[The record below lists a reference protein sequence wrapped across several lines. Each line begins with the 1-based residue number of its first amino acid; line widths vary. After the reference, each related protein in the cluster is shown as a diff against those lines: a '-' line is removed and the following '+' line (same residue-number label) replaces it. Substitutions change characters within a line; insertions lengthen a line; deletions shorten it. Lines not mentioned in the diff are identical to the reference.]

1 MKEKNEDYNQN
12 FIPKTENKNEKSKTE
27 HKLIFENGNII
38 KNSFNKNDSIN
49 KDNFIDV
56 SQSQILPNKDNYSI
70 NATNVKN
77 DLQTS
82 STNFRKNYLHHHH
95 KKRLK
100 VNLTEEEE
108 IYYYNL
114 FESLD
119 TKNIGKLDSV
129 PASSFLKKSGLS
141 KHILKEIWLMIAK
154 YSINHITRDE
164 FYAAL
169 RLIALAQN
177 NMPYTEESIEKNT
190 PIPPLPSFKYKIKM
204 NDRIIYK
211 LTENNKQAF
220 RRLFEKSKIN
230 KTDPDIISR
239 KALDI
244 WKSANT
250 SDDYIRKIASILTPL
265 EKKGHFNLKEFQVAN
280 YLISISDKYE
290 IPDKLPMSLFNYLGR
305 GEKNEN
311 NNNINKNEEKNVDK
325 NIIDKKNMEECN
337 ENIREALRKAKE
349 LNKENDIINEKIILS
364 KNKIKNLIEEIQ
376 NLEKEQDIIKQKLN
390 SIYNGC
396 SELIDFLDKNRNNV
410 TAENKNI
417 NINNNNVNYN
427 QNNNMIEDNN
437 NMIENNNND
446 IKINK
451 GIQNKEKLEQK
462 ENVNKLNILHKIEKE
477 EININ
482 NEKEREKENNNGLI
496 NNNNINEFMP
506 INQNNNEQN
515 GENDK
520 NKKDIINKTFDFNEN
535 KFQCNRTRICLS

>member
-38 KNSFNKNDSIN
+38 KNSFNKNDPIS
-49 KDNFIDV
+49 KDNFIDI

-82 STNFRKNYLHHHH
+82 TTNFRKNYLHHHH

-169 RLIALAQN
+169 RLVALAQN

-211 LTENNKQAF
+211 ITENNKQAF
-220 RRLFEKSKIN
+220 RRLFENSKIN

-244 WKSANT
+244 WKSANA
-250 SDDYIRKIASILTPL
+250 SDDFIRKIASILTPL

-280 YLISISDKYE
+280 YLLAIRDKYE

-337 ENIREALRKAKE
+337 ENIR
-349 LNKENDIINEKIILS
+349 
-364 KNKIKNLIEEIQ
+364 
-376 NLEKEQDIIKQKLN
+376 
-390 SIYNGC
+390 
-396 SELIDFLDKNRNNV
+396 
-410 TAENKNI
+410 
-417 NINNNNVNYN
+417 
-427 QNNNMIEDNN
+427 
-437 NMIENNNND
+437 
-446 IKINK
+446 
-451 GIQNKEKLEQK
+451 
-462 ENVNKLNILHKIEKE
+462 
-477 EININ
+477 
-482 NEKEREKENNNGLI
+482 
-496 NNNNINEFMP
+496 
-506 INQNNNEQN
+506 
-515 GENDK
+515 
-520 NKKDIINKTFDFNEN
+520 
-535 KFQCNRTRICLS
+535 

>member
-38 KNSFNKNDSIN
+38 KNSFNKNDPIS
-49 KDNFIDV
+49 KDNFIDI

-82 STNFRKNYLHHHH
+82 TTNFRKNYLHHHH

-211 LTENNKQAF
+211 ITENNKQAF
-220 RRLFEKSKIN
+220 RRLFENSKIN

-239 KALDI
+239 KAIDI
-244 WKSANT
+244 WKSANA
-250 SDDYIRKIASILTPL
+250 SDDFIRKIASILTPL

-280 YLISISDKYE
+280 YLLAIRDKYE

-396 SELIDFLDKNRNNV
+396 SELIDFLDKNKNNV

-417 NINNNNVNYN
+417 NINNNNI
-427 QNNNMIEDNN
+427 NNNRNDNN
-437 NMIENNNND
+437 NMIENNNNND

-462 ENVNKLNILHKIEKE
+462 E
-477 EININ
+477 
-482 NEKEREKENNNGLI
+482 
-496 NNNNINEFMP
+496 
-506 INQNNNEQN
+506 
-515 GENDK
+515 
-520 NKKDIINKTFDFNEN
+520 
-535 KFQCNRTRICLS
+535 